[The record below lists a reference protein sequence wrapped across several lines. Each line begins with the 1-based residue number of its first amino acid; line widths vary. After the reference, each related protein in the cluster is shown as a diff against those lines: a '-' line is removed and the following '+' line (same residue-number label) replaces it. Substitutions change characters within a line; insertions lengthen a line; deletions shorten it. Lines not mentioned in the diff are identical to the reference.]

1 MHFVPDGGICMTRQ
15 VVVLVALAALVVSSP
30 LAAQRDGAVGF
41 TRAAARGAPLRGAA
55 VIPQAS
61 EPRGHSGFH
70 AAVGLGAGSVGVS
83 CDDCEDD
90 REEGGVLMLR
100 FGGALR
106 PGLVLSGE
114 ATGWNRREQDDGGT
128 TLDANATWL
137 LLSWQ
142 FYPDPAKGLYW
153 KLGAG
158 VSSIEVRVDPPGLGN
173 ATLRTSSLG
182 LSIGGGYDI
191 HIARGFS
198 LTPYLDLMMGA
209 ESEAKVNGN
218 ETGEKLGANL
228 IYLGLA
234 ASWR

>member
-1 MHFVPDGGICMTRQ
+1 MTRQ
-15 VVVLVALAALVVSSP
+15 VAVFATLALLAVPPS

-41 TRAAARGAPLRGAA
+41 SRTAVRGAPLRVPAP
-55 VIPQAS
+55 IPQAS

-90 REEGGVLMLR
+90 REDGGVLMLR

-114 ATGWNRREQDDGGT
+114 ATGWNRRERDDGGT
-128 TLDANATWL
+128 TLDADATWL

-142 FYPDPAKGLYW
+142 FYPDPAKGLFW

-158 VSSIEVRVDPPGLGN
+158 VSSVSVTVDPPGFGS
-173 ATLRTSSLG
+173 AELRTSSLG

-191 HIARGFS
+191 HVARGFS
-198 LTPYLDLMMGA
+198 LTPFIDLMMGA
-209 ESEAKVNGN
+209 ESEAKVNGS